1 MTDSPLFTYEDI
13 DWLKLWQNG
22 RKQKS
27 WDSKGAAD
35 WDKKACS
42 FAERH
47 NQSPYVSLFLSRLP
61 LDSTFS
67 VLDVG
72 SGPGTL
78 AIPLAQRTASVTALD
93 YSQKMIEIMT
103 SQAEDQGLTNLR
115 GVQCSWED
123 DWEKQGI
130 KPADLAIASRS
141 MNLADLDMAIDKLEK
156 YAKKYVFIADR
167 IAPSPFDPDVFQA
180 IGRDFNSGPDYI
192 FTLNILYT
200 KNIHPNVEIL
210 QLANTVTFADMNE
223 ALESYKWMIKEMNAN
238 ELAKLEAF
246 LESRII
252 VSNENGI
259 TVHRRHPPGWALI
272 WWKKDENMQL

>member
-1 MTDSPLFTYEDI
+1 MTNSFSPTYEDI
-13 DWLKLWQNG
+13 DWLELWRNG

-27 WDSKGAAD
+27 WDSKGAVD

-61 LDSTFS
+61 LEKTFS
-67 VLDVG
+67 ILDIG

-78 AIPLAQRTASVTALD
+78 ALPLARSTASVTALD
-93 YSQKMIEIMT
+93 YSKKMIEIMT
-103 SQAEDQGLTNLR
+103 TQARDQGLTNLR
-115 GVQCSWED
+115 TVQCSWED
-123 DWEKQGI
+123 DWEKHGI
-130 KPADLAIASRS
+130 EPADLAIASRS
-141 MNLADLDMAIDKLEK
+141 MNLADLGMAIDKLEK

-167 IAPSPFDPDVFQA
+167 IAPSPFDPDVFAA

-200 KNIHPNVEIL
+200 RNIHANVEIL
-210 QLANTVTFADMNE
+210 QLANHVTFTDMNE
-223 ALESYKWMIKEMNAN
+223 ALDSYKWMIKEMNSR
-238 ELAKLEAF
+238 ELNKLEEF

-252 VSNENGI
+252 TSDRNGMTI
-259 TVHRRHPPGWALI
+259 QRRYPPRWALI
-272 WWKKDENMQL
+272 WWKKDNTMQL

>member
-1 MTDSPLFTYEDI
+1 MTNSFLPTYEDI
-13 DWLKLWQNG
+13 DWLELWRNG

-47 NQSPYVSLFLSRLP
+47 NQSKYVSLFLSRLP
-61 LDSTFS
+61 LEKTFS
-67 VLDVG
+67 VLDIG

-78 AIPLAQRTASVTALD
+78 ALPLARLTASVTALD
-93 YSQKMIEIMT
+93 YSKKMIEIMT
-103 SQAEDQGLTNLR
+103 TQARDQGLTNLR
-115 GVQCSWED
+115 TVQCSWED
-123 DWEKQGI
+123 DWEKHGI
-130 KPADLAIASRS
+130 EPADVAIASRS
-141 MNLADLDMAIDKLEK
+141 MNLADLGMAIDKLEK

-167 IAPSPFDPDVFQA
+167 IAPSPFDPDVFEA

-200 KNIHPNVEIL
+200 KNIHPHVEII
-210 QLANTVTFADMNE
+210 QLANHVTFMDMSQ
-223 ALESYKWMIKEMNAN
+223 ALESYKWMIKEMNSR
-238 ELAKLEAF
+238 ELNKLEEF

-252 VSNENGI
+252 ASDENGI
-259 TVHRRHPPGWALI
+259 TIQRGHPPRWALI
-272 WWKKDENMQL
+272 WWKKDHAVQL